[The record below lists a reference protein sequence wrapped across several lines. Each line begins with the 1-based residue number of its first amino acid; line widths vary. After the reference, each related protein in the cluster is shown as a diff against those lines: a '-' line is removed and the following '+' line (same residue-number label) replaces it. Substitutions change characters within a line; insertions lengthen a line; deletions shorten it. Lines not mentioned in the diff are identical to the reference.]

1 MSEEESDTETPGV
14 MEPMVVDVRQIRG
27 HRSSTHSPR
36 EEHHAEN
43 YDSNEELSEELEEE
57 EDVGE
62 GIDIPVPSSQRS
74 PGRSSSRRQLK
85 TKNGKRAVNMTP
97 PDRLLKIAE
106 KKAGRY
112 AERGKVDK
120 SVKERIRCL
129 ALTRIVYGSFHW
141 KMAQSH
147 VQLAEAYLE
156 LKGYAVQ
163 AEYHT
168 QNAMDIML
176 NSVHT
181 TSTETEKAEVFR
193 VLFQLNYTLGKAQTM
208 MKKYAEADTS
218 FLKADR
224 AYQAL
229 AKLSCVTDDECE
241 DLELQLTHVMAR
253 LSWRQKKHAVSA
265 TQLDKVL
272 ELASRRYGE
281 DSVQLIPIYQDFMIP
296 SSLTQHLEQSKGRH
310 ANHKKV
316 IEMFLQAHSIAGAN
330 YKDSIELVDTALALA
345 QAYSCT
351 GKEEAE
357 SSAEKYLNECLATCT
372 TVHGPEHTKTLE
384 IQDELA
390 RLLVRTGREEDALGM
405 LRSSIGAKAEVYGDY
420 SEVVSDTYKL
430 IASIY
435 LAQGNI
441 EKSLRT
447 YKKCLNIE
455 THVLGKNHRKTK
467 DTERTIDILIASPS
481 VSSKFVLNNEDELK
495 KRPRFSAVVNRSKPL
510 GGFKPQ

>member
-1 MSEEESDTETPGV
+1 MSEEESDIETQGV
-14 MEPMVVDVRQIRG
+14 MEPIVVDVKRIRG
-27 HRSSTHSPR
+27 HRSSLHLPR
-36 EEHHAEN
+36 QERHAEN
-43 YDSNEELSEELEEE
+43 NEDSDEEISEELEEDE
-57 EDVGE
+57 EDMGE
-62 GIDIPVPSSQRS
+62 GIDVQGPSSQRS
-74 PGRSSSRRQLK
+74 PSRSSSRRHIK

-97 PDRLLKIAE
+97 PDRLLRIAE

-112 AERGKVDK
+112 AEKGKVDK
-120 SVKERIRCL
+120 SVQERIRCL

-147 VQLAEAYLE
+147 VNLAEAYLE
-156 LKGYAVQ
+156 LKGFAVQ

-176 NSVHT
+176 SSVHT

-208 MKKYAEADTS
+208 MKKYADADTA

-229 AKLSCVTDDECE
+229 AKLLCVTDDECE
-241 DLELQLTHVMAR
+241 ELEMQLTHVMAR

-265 TQLDKVL
+265 SQLDKVL

-281 DSVQLIPIYQDFMIP
+281 DSVQLIPIFQECGR
-296 SSLTQHLEQSKGRH
+296 LEQSKGRH
-310 ANHKKV
+310 ANHEKV

-330 YKDSIELVDTALALA
+330 YKDSMELVDTALALA

-372 TVHGPEHTKTLE
+372 TVHGPEHTKTLDV
-384 IQDELA
+384 QDELA
-390 RLLVRTGREEDALGM
+390 RLFVRTGREEDALGM
-405 LRSSIGAKAEVYGDY
+405 LRSSIGPKAEVYGDY